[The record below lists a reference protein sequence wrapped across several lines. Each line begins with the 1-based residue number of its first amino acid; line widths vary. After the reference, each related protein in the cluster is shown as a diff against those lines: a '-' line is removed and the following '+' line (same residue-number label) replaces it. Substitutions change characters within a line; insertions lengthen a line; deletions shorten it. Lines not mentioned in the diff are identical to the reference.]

1 MRVINANFTKLF
13 YGQAISAIGDYVF
26 ETTLILW
33 IGTRLL
39 AGKDYAPAAV
49 AGVLVFV
56 SLGIVLVGPVAGV
69 FVDRWDKRRT
79 MMASD
84 LIRAALAAGLGVV
97 ALLPAGTLP
106 PGLSLALIYAVVLLS
121 TATAQFFFPARFTLI
136 GDIVEG
142 DAARARAA
150 GLTQTVVYIAAV
162 VGPPLA
168 APLLF
173 QTGPYWAL
181 FINAASFAVSFIL
194 VRAIRVPTIA
204 PAPAAAVEPAV
215 QAAAPAAGA
224 PAAATEAAAPTPE
237 PAAEKAA
244 KAGFLSEFLSGV
256 RFTASRAPVR
266 ALMISVTTVTLGAG
280 ALNALMVFFVTDN
293 LHSKPDFF
301 GTMGM
306 GEGIGSVAGALLGAW
321 ICARIGDVRVLCYG
335 LILGGVGVLVF
346 ARLDSLIPAI
356 VTLAVL
362 GIPLGALNVAL
373 TPIML
378 RAVPRE
384 YLGRIGGIITPVQY
398 LASMVAA
405 LASGWLASTVMRNFH
420 LSLGS
425 VTFSRIDT
433 IFSVAGVLVL
443 AGGVYAGV
451 ALRGSR
457 PTDPAPAPASEP
469 LPTVPVEA

>member
-1 MRVINANFTKLF
+1 VSIIGGVARRRRFRENGAMRVINANFTKLF

-26 ETTLILW
+26 DTTLVLW
-33 IGTRLL
+33 ISTRLL

-49 AGVLVFV
+49 SGVLVAV
-56 SLGIVLVGPVAGV
+56 AAGVILVGPVAGV

-84 LIRAALAAGLGVV
+84 LIRAVLATGLGVI
-97 ALLPAGTLP
+97 AFLPADTLP
-106 PGLSLALIYAVVLLS
+106 VGVSLILIYGVVLVS
-121 TATAQFFFPARFTLI
+121 TATSQFFFPARFTLI

-142 DAARARAA
+142 DAARARAS
-150 GLTQTVVYIAAV
+150 GLSQSVVYTAAV

-181 FINAASFAVSFIL
+181 FINAASFVVSFVLI
-194 VRAIRVPTIA
+194 RAIKVG
-204 PAPAAAVEPAV
+204 PAPEPAV
-215 QAAAPAAGA
+215 PV
-224 PAAATEAAAPTPE
+224 
-237 PAAEKAA
+237 EKAA
-244 KAGFLSEFLSGV
+244 RPGFLGEFLRGV
-256 RFTASRAPVR
+256 AFAAGRVPVR

-293 LHSKPDFF
+293 LHSKAEFF
-301 GTMGM
+301 GTIGM
-306 GEGIGSVAGALLGAW
+306 GEGIGSIVGALTGAW
-321 ICARIGDVRVLCYG
+321 ICARLGDVRVLCYG
-335 LILGGVGVLVF
+335 LILGGAGVLVF
-346 ARLDSLIPAI
+346 ARLDSLIAAI

-373 TPIML
+373 TPILL

-384 YLGRIGGIITPVQY
+384 FLGRVTGILTPVQY
-398 LASMVAA
+398 LASMIAA

-420 LSLGS
+420 LVVGS
-425 VTFSRIDT
+425 VTFGRIDT
-433 IFSVAGVLVL
+433 IFSVGGLLVL
-443 AGGVYAGV
+443 AGGVYAGF

-457 PTDPAPAPASEP
+457 AGEPAVEPKPA
-469 LPTVPVEA
+469 VPVEA